1 MGGHNV
7 HKEIKTNV
15 CLWLK
20 IEKSA
25 LSSAGSE
32 LYLVSPPCPSISRI
46 RCLLS
51 GCQQDTV
58 LLSILQVQA
67 QTGFSMNYN
76 ACRNTSAS
84 HCMLEAVFESFSMNM
99 FVHVTT
105 SSADHSVSKENGN
118 SLVFRFLFYR
128 GYEYVQDQLQPKQQL
143 HYIVQCCLARPLHT
157 ALALCQH

>member
-1 MGGHNV
+1 MGEHNV

-84 HCMLEAVFESFSMNM
+84 HSMLEAVFESFSMNK

-105 SSADHSVSKENGN
+105 SSAGRCGLSTQTPFSCRTVNSERHAEEKVGKGN
-118 SLVFRFLFYR
+118 SPPPT
-128 GYEYVQDQLQPKQQL
+128 EAQE
-143 HYIVQCCLARPLHT
+143 
-157 ALALCQH
+157 